1 MVEIIAENEGKI
13 FTEEDY
19 KRRLRLLKE
28 VHLNLKIFKFFLKN
42 KPWLKEMPREK
53 RKLKEF
59 VGLLEME
66 KKKRIITALESHPDW
81 VKLVSSALGWRKTL
95 EVILS
100 SDSSFSALRNEYYRR
115 LFVEKVERENY
126 KHPQVKFPSVFLSL
140 QEKKIKPSR
149 EISVGRIGNKK
160 VVFFLPR
167 EIFPLNSEIGCK
179 VSPIKWE
186 PFYGWIFQ
194 IEISAIQDN
203 KVIFRRDYFIRNSVS
218 GFRFVA
224 LTKSRR
230 ITDFITAKNYRKIR
244 LEAME
249 RVIPS
254 ISEKFELA
262 FVRKRGRRFR
272 LTVRF
277 SNEIGKRIRMEPE
290 PENNGNGWILNFFEI
305 TEGGKKFLKRYFLSR
320 KGPPFLKRVIN

>member
-1 MVEIIAENEGKI
+1 MRIMAENEGKV

-19 KRRLRLLKE
+19 KRRLKLLKE
-28 VHLNLKIFKFFLKN
+28 VHLNLKIFKFFLRSKS
-42 KPWLKEMPREK
+42 WLRKEASRRK
-53 RKLKEF
+53 RQIKEF
-59 VGLLEME
+59 LEFLEIE

-81 VKLVSSALGWRKTL
+81 VNLVSSALGWKKTL
-95 EVILS
+95 EVIIS
-100 SDSSFSALRNEYYRR
+100 SANFSALRNEYCRR
-115 LFVEKVERENY
+115 LFVEKVGRKNY

-149 EISVGRIGNKK
+149 EISIGRIGNKK
-160 VVFFLPR
+160 IVFFLPR
-167 EIFPLNSEIGCK
+167 GIFPLNSEIGCR

-186 PFYGWIFQ
+186 SFYGWIFQ

-230 ITDFITAKNYRKIR
+230 IADFITAKKNYRKIR
-244 LEAME
+244 LEVME
-249 RVIPS
+249 RTIPS
-254 ISEKFELA
+254 GSEKFELA
-262 FVRKRGRRFR
+262 FVKKRGRRFR
-272 LTVRF
+272 LAVRF

-290 PENNGNGWILNFFEI
+290 PENNGDGWILNFFEI
-305 TEGGKKFLKRYFLSR
+305 TEGGEKFLKSYLLSR
-320 KGPPFLKRVIN
+320 KPPFLKRIN